1 MAPGG
6 TIALTGNSRL
16 EAEATK
22 GGQAGNLEITAN
34 QLTLRDGSSAT
45 VSSTGQRGAG
55 NLTVN
60 APTVVLDNQAK
71 LTATTQS
78 GSGGDIQLQNLSS
91 LQLSNNSEI
100 SASTQSGKGGSVS
113 VMARGGTVTLT
124 GTSRLEAEAT
134 KGGQAGNLQITANQ
148 LTLRDGSSATV
159 SSPEGQAGNLSII
172 ANTLFLDKGQITAE
186 TGKRSAQGGANINL
200 QLTDLLFLRNHS
212 LISANANGTANGG
225 NIKISAPFV
234 IALPSQNSDVI
245 ANAVSGDGGNISIF
259 ANRVFGLKPQ
269 NRQSFQTLRNNRTS
283 DISASSQAG
292 IQGSINIQS
301 LSVDPSQGL
310 SELPTTPIDPSNLI
324 AQGCGPTGG
333 TTANRQG
340 EFVVTGRG
348 GLPPS
353 PDDLQT
359 SGAITPGWVTRDPSR
374 ISRATTPVE
383 PPTTTATTPI
393 VEAQGLVINDK
404 GELLLTAQAPTA
416 TPHLSGLQDKFCSP
430 TPAPTR

>member
-1 MAPGG
+1 LNVTAP
-6 TIALTGNSRL
+6 NSVTL
-16 EAEATK
+16 SGDGQLSAEATN
-22 GGQAGNLEITAN
+22 GGNAGKLEITAN
-34 QLTLRDGSSAT
+34 QLALRDSSSAT
-45 VSSTGQRGAG
+45 VSSKGNGIAG

-60 APTVVLDNQAK
+60 APVVVLDQAK

-234 IALPSQNSDVI
+234 IALPSQNSDII

-359 SGAITPGWVTRDPSR
+359 SGAIEPGWVTRQSSQVSR
-374 ISRATTPVE
+374 NASPVE
-383 PPTTTATTPI
+383 PTATSVTAPL
-393 VEAQGLVINDK
+393 VEAQGMVMNAN
-404 GELLLTAQAPTA
+404 GELVLTAQAPTA
-416 TPHLSGLQDKFCSP
+416 IPHQSGLQDKFCSP
-430 TPAPTR
+430 ASK